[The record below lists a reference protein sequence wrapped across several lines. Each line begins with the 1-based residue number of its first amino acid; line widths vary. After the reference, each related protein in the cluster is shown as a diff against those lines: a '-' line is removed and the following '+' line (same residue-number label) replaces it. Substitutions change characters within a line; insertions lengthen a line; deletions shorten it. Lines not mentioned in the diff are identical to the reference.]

1 MIMNIYMY
9 IVYVL
14 YMYNNKHILIYN
26 LHHWIVLRNNLFNK
40 TIDFKMIKMKDKV
53 NIRRLGH
60 HQLRFTGV
68 E

>member
-1 MIMNIYMY
+1 
-9 IVYVL
+9 
-14 YMYNNKHILIYN
+14 MYNNKHILIYN
-26 LHHWIVLRNNLFNK
+26 LHHSIVLRNNIFNK

-53 NIRRLGH
+53 NIKRLGR